1 MEYPRSLKG
10 WDNRPS
16 DKSASSTRLKSRG
29 FAEEAE
35 AGLSIGW
42 DDGVVGSG
50 PAVGSGAAMSVSDS

>member
-10 WDNRPS
+10 WDKRPS
-16 DKSASSTRLKSRG
+16 DKSASSTRLNSRG
-29 FAEEAE
+29 FVEEAE
-35 AGLSIGW
+35 AGLSTGC